1 MAAPAFLTSVLR
13 ASALALAVCAAPA
26 ACAKDGPVAVDAELV
41 IAVDVSYS
49 MDAEEQ
55 KLQRGGYVAAMTSP
69 EFLNAL
75 KLGAHGKVAI
85 TYIEW
90 ASYNDQKIVMP
101 WTMIDGPESAQAFAA
116 DLSQAPIRRAAR
128 TSVSGAI
135 DASVRMFSGNGF
147 NGARRVIDV
156 SGDGPN
162 NNGRPVTAAR
172 DEAVAQGIT
181 INGLPLVDIRPY
193 IGMMD
198 IKELDIY
205 YEDCVIG
212 GPGAFMIPVNSTKKF
227 VDATRTKMVLEIAG
241 LAPPAAPLIQKA
253 NSAEPRISC
262 LVGEGLWQK
271 RFGN

>member
-1 MAAPAFLTSVLR
+1 MSGRLFPSLGSW
-13 ASALALAVCAAPA
+13 LALACLACAVPA
-26 ACAKDGPVAVDAELV
+26 IAKDGPVGVDAELV

-55 KLQRGGYVAAMTSP
+55 RLQRGGYVQAITSP
-69 EFLNAL
+69 EFLAAL
-75 KLGAHGKVAI
+75 KLGAHGSVAI
-85 TYIEW
+85 VYMEW
-90 ASYNDQKIVMP
+90 ASSSDTKVLMP
-101 WTMIDGPESAQAFAA
+101 WTLIDGPEKAQAFADRLA
-116 DLSQAPIRRAAR
+116 ELPIRRASR

-135 DASVRMFSGNGF
+135 DASVKLFEANGF
-147 NGARRVIDV
+147 NGTRRVIDV

-162 NNGRPVTAAR
+162 NNGRPVTHAR

-198 IKELDIY
+198 IKELDWY

-212 GPGAFMIPVNSTKKF
+212 GAGSFMIPVNSTKKF

-241 LAPPAAPLIQKA
+241 LQPSKAEPLIKKA
-253 NSAEPRISC
+253 SGAEPRISC
-262 LVGEGLWQK
+262 LIGESLWQR

>member
-1 MAAPAFLTSVLR
+1 MSAFAHQKTIAAAM
-13 ASALALAVCAAPA
+13 ALAWLAGAPVMA
-26 ACAKDGPVAVDAELV
+26 RDGPTKVDAELV

-55 KLQRGGYVAAMTSP
+55 KLQRGGYIQAMTSA

-75 KLGAHGKVAI
+75 RLGAHGSVAI

-101 WTMIDGPESAQAFAA
+101 WTLIDGPEAAQAFAD
-116 DLSQAPIRRAAR
+116 DLAQAPIRRAAR

-135 DASVRMFSGNGF
+135 DASVKLFSGNGF
-147 NGARRVIDV
+147 DGARRVIDV

-241 LAPPAAPLIQKA
+241 LKPAETPLIHKA

>member
-1 MAAPAFLTSVLR
+1 MSLPPRTKTL
-13 ASALALAVCAAPA
+13 ASLALAALLAAAPA
-26 ACAKDGPVAVDAELV
+26 ARAKDGPVPVDAELV

-55 KLQRGGYVAAMTSP
+55 RLQRGGYVAAITSA

-75 KLGAHGKVAI
+75 KLGAYGGVAI
-85 TYIEW
+85 TYMEW
-90 ASYNDQKIVMP
+90 ASYNDQRVVMP
-101 WTMIDGPESAQAFAA
+101 WTHIDSPQKAQAFA
-116 DLSQAPIRRAAR
+116 DKLSEAPIRRAAR

-135 DASVRMFSGNGF
+135 DSSVKMFDNNGF
-147 NGARRVIDV
+147 TSNRRVIDV

-181 INGLPLVDIRPY
+181 INGLPLVDIRAY
-193 IGMMD
+193 VGQMD
-198 IKELDIY
+198 IKELDWY

-212 GPGAFMIPVNSTKKF
+212 GPGAFMIPVDSVKKF

-241 LAPPAAPLIQKA
+241 LQPQGEGPLVKKA
-253 NSAEPRISC
+253 SAAEPRISC
-262 LVGEGLWQK
+262 LVGENLWQR